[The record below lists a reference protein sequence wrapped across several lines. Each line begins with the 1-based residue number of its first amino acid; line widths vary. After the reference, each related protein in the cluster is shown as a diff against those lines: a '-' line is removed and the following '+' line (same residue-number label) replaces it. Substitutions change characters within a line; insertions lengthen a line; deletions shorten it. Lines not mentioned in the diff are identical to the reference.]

1 MGEFHKSLKGL
12 ARCRIQK
19 EKGRA
24 FEEHTSLSH
33 VQPFILSQIENI
45 WHHEEIP
52 QYVIDELVCH
62 NQRLVSIW
70 FMYENTTYWAVQC
83 KFKQNPDKNI
93 SYSDLS
99 TFFDVTG
106 RAEVRDKFSHR
117 LVCVSTNSVS
127 KKVNQLHKTKIG
139 YITRADLKDLEKDY
153 FDNFRQILAGKE
165 VKVKPLKPYKHQLAA
180 VQKCKNH
187 FFDKS
192 AKRGKIIHP
201 CGSGKSVLSYWI
213 LVVKGKNCL
222 SLFQASLVKL
232 E

>member
-1 MGEFHKSLKGL
+1 MSNPSFS
-12 ARCRIQK
+12 
-19 EKGRA
+19 
-24 FEEHTSLSH
+24 
-33 VQPFILSQIENI
+33 SQIENI

-52 QYVIDELVCH
+52 QYVIDEL
-62 NQRLVSIW
+62 RLPQPEIGVDLVLC
-70 FMYENTTYWAVQC
+70 MKDTTYWAVQC

-153 FDNFRQILAGKE
+153 FDNFRRILA
-165 VKVKPLKPYKHQLAA
+165 VKK
-180 VQKCKNH
+180 
-187 FFDKS
+187 
-192 AKRGKIIHP
+192 
-201 CGSGKSVLSYWI
+201 
-213 LVVKGKNCL
+213 
-222 SLFQASLVKL
+222 
-232 E
+232 